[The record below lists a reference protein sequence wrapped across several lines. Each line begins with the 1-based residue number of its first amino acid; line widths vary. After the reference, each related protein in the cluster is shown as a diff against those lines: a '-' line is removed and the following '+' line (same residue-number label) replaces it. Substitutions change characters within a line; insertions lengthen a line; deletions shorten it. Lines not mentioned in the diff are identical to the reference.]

1 MTVRQKRIWDLLV
14 GESFLTAKEIG
25 HHLHISD
32 RTVRSDIKE
41 INGERGR
48 EVILSKKGQGYY
60 IEEPEPFW
68 DMRAAGELENE
79 ENLEW
84 EMIRRILFTGEVP
97 YLELADEMY
106 VSDTF
111 LSKIVGRVNR
121 RMAGRMRNGGI
132 RKKKGC
138 LVLELEEEEKRN
150 YYNVYITTKNLNQF
164 FEPESFSP
172 YFEWV
177 DICWIKELVLEKL
190 GSRRNQF
197 FDATIMRLVVEVGV
211 MAERM
216 AAGCY
221 IQKEPSGQYR
231 EVRELIGSKEDKGQR
246 QGREADEKP
255 EPALTSVWGR
265 DQKAEGQAWKQAQD
279 QETRDIARDMMNA
292 IEKELDIQ
300 APPEEYRY
308 LQQLLRNDFYYREGP
323 DDGLA
328 GGILGEILQ
337 GITLEYGYDLSGD
350 EEFCQEMMSQIIG
363 TLRRAEN
370 RQMKLNPILY
380 RIKAQY
386 PLEYDMAIFFADRF
400 NHLTGTVV
408 SEDEVGFFAIHIIRA
423 MEARMM
429 RGTKKVALVNPF
441 GKPVKELI
449 RKRLEEMGECRITI
463 GASYSVFHM
472 PASFP
477 KDILAVL
484 TTVPLETAC
493 EDVPVILCRNFL
505 DYHEK
510 EKLLTIMR
518 QEEVSSVQSFYKRL
532 FHPSLFFPELEASS
546 PREALEFLSSQLE
559 RQGYVNHTF
568 LESVLG
574 REEVAPTVFENGF
587 VISHAMENTAVRS
600 AICVGILK
608 ERIPWGDCNVK
619 MVFLLA
625 LAPNWNQNMAPVY
638 NVMISSMMKPGT
650 MRQLSRI
657 KDCKAFVNHLLS

>member
-197 FDATIMRLVVEVGV
+197 FDATIMR
-211 MAERM
+211 
-216 AAGCY
+216 
-221 IQKEPSGQYR
+221 
-231 EVRELIGSKEDKGQR
+231 
-246 QGREADEKP
+246 
-255 EPALTSVWGR
+255 
-265 DQKAEGQAWKQAQD
+265 
-279 QETRDIARDMMNA
+279 
-292 IEKELDIQ
+292 
-300 APPEEYRY
+300 
-308 LQQLLRNDFYYREGP
+308 
-323 DDGLA
+323 
-328 GGILGEILQ
+328 
-337 GITLEYGYDLSGD
+337 
-350 EEFCQEMMSQIIG
+350 
-363 TLRRAEN
+363 
-370 RQMKLNPILY
+370 
-380 RIKAQY
+380 
-386 PLEYDMAIFFADRF
+386 
-400 NHLTGTVV
+400 
-408 SEDEVGFFAIHIIRA
+408 
-423 MEARMM
+423 
-429 RGTKKVALVNPF
+429 
-441 GKPVKELI
+441 
-449 RKRLEEMGECRITI
+449 
-463 GASYSVFHM
+463 
-472 PASFP
+472 
-477 KDILAVL
+477 
-484 TTVPLETAC
+484 
-493 EDVPVILCRNFL
+493 
-505 DYHEK
+505 
-510 EKLLTIMR
+510 